1 MGNIITPVLP
11 HDLPENWNDTQYVS
25 PGGTEVGLTEKHGYN
40 YLMKQVNNSQKA
52 INELDAELGDIDT
65 TLQNKA
71 PKSLTYGSS
80 NVASEA
86 EIDAFFKS
94 AYAETGNYSVAN
106 YVLNV
111 TVNGLSFDGGAHY
124 VTIHKFS
131 DTTGFVTVKSYGYKM
146 TYTRYANIFNSE
158 WGPWEWV
165 NPPMALGVEY
175 RTTERWLGYPVY
187 VKTIN
192 FGAMTDGKSVEVVKN
207 PRHVVRCSAV
217 IGQGSGTLPD
227 IVPQAIQQSEC
238 FTANVTQNSDG
249 ERIAAVI
256 SRIGTSVGNDVTA
269 TVAVWYTK
277 LTD

>member
-25 PGGTEVGLTEKHGYN
+25 PGGTEVGPTEKHGYN

-52 INELDAELGDIDT
+52 INELDAELEDIHT

-111 TVNGLSFDGGAHY
+111 TVGGLSFDGGAHY
-124 VTIHKFS
+124 VTIHKFF
-131 DTTGFVTVKSYGYKM
+131 DNTGFVTVKSYGYKM

-158 WGPWEWV
+158 WGPWEWL
-165 NPPMALGVEY
+165 NPPMTIGIEY

-192 FGAMTDGKSVEVVKN
+192 FGAMTNGKSVEVAKN

-217 IGQGSGTLPD
+217 IGEGNGTLPE
-227 IVPQAIQQSEC
+227 IVPQALSQSVC
-238 FTANVTQNSDG
+238 FTANITQNDAG
-249 ERIAAVI
+249 ERVAVTI
-256 SRIGTSVGNDVTA
+256 SRIGTSLGDNVTA

-277 LTD
+277 LSD